1 MNDLCVVMAQY
12 GFQSSP
18 ALKSGC
24 YITALYEFLNVPFGF
39 NPHPP

>member
-1 MNDLCVVMAQY
+1 MWA
-12 GFQSSP
+12 FQSSP

-24 YITALYEFLNVPFGF
+24 YIILEEALASYEGF